1 MGYRRSAAELK
12 RSTHAKQST
21 LTWKICTCYC
31 MCISTL
37 SHRTQLLLDDERHR
51 LLEEEA
57 RRTGRSIA
65 SLVREAIDTRYELAR
80 RDAARSHAAEVLLSA
95 PRPADPE
102 PDWAEVERELLDS
115 AAAPDLS

>member
-1 MGYRRSAAELK
+1 MR
-12 RSTHAKQST
+12 
-21 LTWKICTCYC
+21 
-31 MCISTL
+31 ISTL

-51 LLEEEA
+51 RLEEEA

-65 SLVREAIDTRYELAR
+65 SLVREAIDARYERAQQGAGR
-80 RDAARSHAAEVLLSA
+80 RHAAAMLLDA
-95 PRPADPE
+95 PRPSDPE